1 MVRAGRGGG
10 KSKRSEDGKE
20 TRMAAI
26 KKGALRLLK
35 KMIVLVFEALN
46 LLWVV
51 ETFEKIIE
59 SAYGILLKREI
70 LVP

>member
-1 MVRAGRGGG
+1 MAGRGGG
-10 KSKRSEDGKE
+10 KSKKSEDGEK

-35 KMIVLVFEALN
+35 KIIVLVFEALN

-51 ETFEKIIE
+51 ETFEKII
-59 SAYGILLKREI
+59 
-70 LVP
+70 